1 MQDYIEE
8 ALIYAAT
15 GIKKSEVPVGLYAAI
30 DKLNDGKSPDKF
42 LTWYCNTVEFTRAKQ
57 QRTTQHQSTQN
68 VTIDY

>member
-15 GIKKSEVPVGLYAAI
+15 GIKKSDVPVNLYQAI
-30 DKLNDGKSPDKF
+30 DDLKDKKTADKF

-68 VTIDY
+68 VNLDY